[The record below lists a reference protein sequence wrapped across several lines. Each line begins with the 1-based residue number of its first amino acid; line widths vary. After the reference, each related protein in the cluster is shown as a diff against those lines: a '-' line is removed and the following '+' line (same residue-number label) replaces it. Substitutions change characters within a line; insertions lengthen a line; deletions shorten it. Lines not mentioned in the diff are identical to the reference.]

1 MKKNSR
7 IVWFGLLILVVVI
20 AIGFGIKQFTA
31 SKAANAKLN
40 GAAGTTS
47 NANSSNVANTTS
59 TTLEINPTEVFIL
72 SPQNLSQTI
81 ALTGT
86 IKAVQSAFVKVKV
99 AGEISGLTLR
109 EGENVKA
116 GQVLGKIDATEAIA
130 RFKQAQQQAAS
141 AKSQLDIAQRQFDN
155 NQALMTQGFISKTA
169 LDNAS
174 SSFNGAK
181 ASYQAALE
189 GVNLAQKSLSDTALK
204 APISGVISQ
213 KLAQNG
219 ERLSIDSRVYEIV
232 DLSKLELE
240 TSLPISDAQNIRI
253 GQKAKL
259 KIDSTTIENLD
270 ATVVRINPSVQNGS
284 RSVLVY
290 LSVAQHEALKHGLF
304 AQGRIFMGES
314 LSLVVPVSA
323 IRTDKP
329 SPYVQILEGNT
340 VKHQKVSLGKRGEV
354 NDQTVVEVIGLNAN
368 SQILSPS
375 LGIVREGS
383 TIRIVAPAVASSA
396 SAPASTSSGQ

>member
-1 MKKNSR
+1 MKKSTQ
-7 IVWFGLLILVVVI
+7 IVLLGSIVV
-20 AIGFGIKQFTA
+20 AIGVAIYFIYQK
-31 SKAANAKLN
+31 K
-40 GAAGTTS
+40 S
-47 NANSSNVANTTS
+47 NLQDKTVQKTTS
-59 TTLEINPTEVFIL
+59 TVPASGTASSNTSSTLEIKASEVFTL

-81 ALTGT
+81 LLTGT

-253 GQKAKL
+253 GQKAKI
-259 KIDSTTIENLD
+259 KIDSTNIENLE

>member
-7 IVWFGLLILVVVI
+7 IVWFGLLILVVVV
-20 AIGFGIKQFTA
+20 AIGFGIQQFTA
-31 SKAANAKLN
+31 SKTANAKLN

-47 NANSSNVANTTS
+47 NTNSGNVTTS
-59 TTLEINPTEVFIL
+59 TNTTLEIKPTEVFIL

-109 EGENVKA
+109 EGENVKV
-116 GQVLGKIDATEAIA
+116 GQVLGKIDATEAVA

-141 AKSQLDIAQRQFDN
+141 AKSQLDIAQRQLDN

-189 GVNLAQKSLSDTALK
+189 GVNLAQKSLSDTTLK

-240 TSLPISDAQNIRI
+240 TSLPISDAQNIKI

-383 TIRIVAPAVASSA
+383 TVRIVAPSVASSA
-396 SAPASTSSGQ
+396 SAPTSTSSGQ

>member
-40 GAAGTTS
+40 GAADTTN

-59 TTLEINPTEVFIL
+59 TILEIKPTEVFIL

-130 RFKQAQQQAAS
+130 RFKQAQQQATS

-383 TIRIVAPAVASSA
+383 TIRIVTPAVASSA